1 MGMTEETDLTTLSDD
16 QLRTLEKQLTND
28 AAKFNSMQMAQKI
41 LLNSLYGAL
50 GTNSFRYF
58 DLNLASSVT
67 TSGQHAIKWIE
78 RKLNELIDEKV
89 GIKKDRIVLIDTDS
103 VVIDLEDFV
112 NKYCPSETSREGKLK
127 FIDKFGSV
135 VLNPY
140 IEASYQ
146 ELAQYMNAYEPR
158 LKMKRENIIN
168 TMVSVAAKSYV
179 MEVYNSEGVQYSLDD
194 PYMKIMG
201 LQLVKSS
208 TPQVMRDAL
217 RDALPIM
224 LHGTERDMQ
233 QYVKNVRA
241 KFDSFT
247 VEQIAAPCGITSLS
261 KYDKKVLKNILRSTT
276 DADKRREITD
286 AINIDSEYYVKKT
299 PVHVKGS
306 LIYNS
311 LISKYGLSQ
320 QRRPIGDGDKVKY
333 VYLKSPNPIREECIA
348 FQDSLPE
355 EFGLHKYVDY
365 NRMFEKTFVS
375 FLKKMIDPLKWSTEQ
390 QANLL
395 DWFE

>member
-1 MGMTEETDLTTLSDD
+1 MDENVDLSTLGDE
-16 QLRTLEKQLTND
+16 QLKQLEKQLSND
-28 AAKFNSMQMAQKI
+28 AARYNSMQMAQKI

-50 GTNSFRYF
+50 GTSSFRYF

-67 TSGQHAIKWIE
+67 ISGRQAIKWIE
-78 RKLNELIDEKV
+78 RKLNELIDAKV
-89 GIKKDRIVLIDTDS
+89 GISKDRIVLIDTDS

-112 NKYCPSETSREGKLK
+112 NKYCPSTLSREGRLK
-127 FIDKFGSV
+127 FIDKFGEK

-140 IEASYQ
+140 IEASYS

-168 TMVSVAAKSYV
+168 SMVSVAAKSYV

-217 RDALPIM
+217 RNALPIM
-224 LHGTERDMQ
+224 LHGTESDMHK
-233 QYVKNVRA
+233 YVQDIRN
-241 KFDSFT
+241 KFNSFT
-247 VEQIAAPCGITSLS
+247 VEQIAAPRGITSLS
-261 KYDKKVLKNILRSTT
+261 KYDKKVLLNAIKHTT
-276 DADKRREITD
+276 DPAKLKELQDVCN
-286 AINIDSEYYVKKT
+286 INSDIYVKKT

-306 LIYNS
+306 LIYNT
-311 LISKYGLSQ
+311 LINKHGLSQ
-320 QRRPIGDGDKVKY
+320 QRKPIVDGDKVKY
-333 VYLKSPNPIREECIA
+333 VYLRTPNPIREECIA
-348 FQDSLPE
+348 FQDTLPA
-355 EFGLHKYVDY
+355 EFNLHKYVDY
-365 NRMFEKTFVS
+365 DRMFENTFIS
-375 FLKKMIDPLKWSTEQ
+375 FLTKMIESLNWTTEK
-390 QANLL
+390 QASLA

>member
-1 MGMTEETDLTTLSDD
+1 MDNQEVNLEQLTDE
-16 QLRTLEKQLTND
+16 QLKLLEKQLSND

-78 RKLNELIDEKV
+78 RKLNELIDAKV

-112 NKYCPSETSREGKLK
+112 NKYCPPQTSREGKLK
-127 FIDKFGSV
+127 FIDKFGSA

-140 IEASYQ
+140 IEASYA
-146 ELAQYMNAYEPR
+146 ELADYMNAYEPR

-179 MEVYNSEGVQYSLDD
+179 MEVYNSEGVQYTLDD

-224 LHGTERDMQ
+224 LHGTEHDMQ
-233 QYVKNVRA
+233 DYVKNVRE
-241 KFDSFT
+241 KFNNFT

-261 KYDKKVLKNILRSTT
+261 KYDKKVLLKLVKHTT
-276 DADKRREITD
+276 DQDKRKEILDAVDTD
-286 AINIDSEYYVKKT
+286 SSFYVKKT

-306 LIYNS
+306 LIYNHLLS
-311 LISKYGLSQ
+311 QYGLTQ
-320 QRRPIGDGDKVKY
+320 QRRAIGDGDKVKY

-375 FLKKMIDPLKWSTEQ
+375 FLKKMIDPLKWSTER

>member
-1 MGMTEETDLTTLSDD
+1 MSDQDVKLEELTNE
-16 QLRTLEKQLTND
+16 QLYALEKQLAND

-78 RKLNELIDEKV
+78 RKLNELIDDKV

-112 NKYCPSETSREGKLK
+112 NKFCPPQTSREGKLK

-140 IEASYQ
+140 IEASYA
-146 ELAQYMNAYEPR
+146 ELAEYMNAYEPR

-217 RDALPIM
+217 RNALPIM
-224 LHGTERDMQ
+224 LHGTEHDMQ
-233 QYVKNVRA
+233 EYVKSVRD
-241 KFDSFT
+241 KFNNFT
-247 VEQIAAPCGITSLS
+247 VEQIAAPCGITSLM
-261 KYDKKVLKNILRSTT
+261 KYDKKLLTKMLQRTT
-276 DADKRREITD
+276 DPVKQREITD
-286 AINIDSEYYVKKT
+286 AIDIASEFYVKKT

-306 LIYNS
+306 LIYNH
-311 LISKYGLSQ
+311 LLNQYGLSQ

-365 NRMFEKTFVS
+365 NRMFEKTFIS
-375 FLKKMIDPLKWSTEQ
+375 FLKKMIDPLKWSTER
-390 QANLL
+390 QANLM